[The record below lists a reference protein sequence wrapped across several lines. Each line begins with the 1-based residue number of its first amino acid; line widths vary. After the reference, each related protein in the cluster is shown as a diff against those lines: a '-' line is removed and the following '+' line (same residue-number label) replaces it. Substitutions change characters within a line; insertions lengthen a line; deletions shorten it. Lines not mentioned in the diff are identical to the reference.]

1 MRASL
6 TSTHGTYRP
15 TRRASSMTAVVTAA
29 RRGEEGGAAGTTP
42 KENQSARGASWRA
55 EHREAILEESARA
68 HVPSESPTVIDFLV
82 NEEALAGPR
91 KWLGAAVTENGDVYG
106 VSSHALKVLKLTPR
120 DGKLR
125 LIGKNLTSTHFKFL
139 RGIDGKNGKCYG
151 LPAWGEGVLKI
162 DVESGQTSMIGDLP
176 RSMK

>member
-1 MRASL
+1 
-6 TSTHGTYRP
+6 
-15 TRRASSMTAVVTAA
+15 MTAVVTAA

-91 KWLGAAVTENGDVYG
+91 KWLGAAVMENGDVYG
-106 VSSHALKVLKLTPR
+106 VPSHALKVLKLTPR

-139 RGIDGKNGKCYG
+139 RGIDLSLIHISEPTRPY
-151 LPAWGEGVLKI
+151 
-162 DVESGQTSMIGDLP
+162 
-176 RSMK
+176 